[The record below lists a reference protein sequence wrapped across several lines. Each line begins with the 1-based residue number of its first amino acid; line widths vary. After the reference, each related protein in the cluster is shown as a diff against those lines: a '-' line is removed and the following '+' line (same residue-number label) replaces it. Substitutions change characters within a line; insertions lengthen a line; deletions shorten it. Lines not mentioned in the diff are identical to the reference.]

1 MFGDTHSIVNRRDV
15 VRGAAALGAFGTTL
29 LHDSRPAKATPE
41 TFAMGFDASGPT
53 CHIGQYAAL
62 AKDFFAEE
70 GLRVRGIAALDNRTA
85 VDQGRAH
92 RLWVKIDTGTTE
104 ADFGYFDT
112 DQLHHMVAGKVDYY
126 IVDGN
131 HFGCWSL
138 MVAPNGP
145 IQSVADLKGKTIEIV
160 PYAVEPFLL
169 HGHMW
174 LHHWLKAPGLD
185 APRDV
190 TLKTYSWEAHSN
202 LNDYVADGFKTGR
215 IAAVV
220 VGEPRPLL
228 MEDKGIARRLIT
240 QDATTHDKEFCCLT
254 VIKRAIVD
262 NDPGTAAKIARAIKR
277 ARIWAGQ
284 HPREAVLAAQAAG
297 YYGAKVPV
305 EASAMAIKCCLSF
318 DSQLDVAQALERALA
333 TRIESGGIKTDK
345 TPQELVRLY
354 YRSLEHT

>member
-29 LHDSRPAKATPE
+29 LRDSRPAKATPE

-145 IQSVADLKGKTIEIV
+145 IQSVADLKSKTIEIV

-354 YRSLEHT
+354 YRKLE